1 MTPPL
6 SGDCEGSERFRQ
18 KIPSYLVRPNLTCKP
33 QDAVT
38 MSMKLHTR
46 QLMGSLLLLLSLST
60 GLVAQQGD
68 EERFSAL
75 IKNVRVNGVDLHYL
89 EIGSGMPV
97 VLIHGRLG
105 DYREW
110 NPQIE
115 RITSHYRVIAYSRRY
130 NYPNNNPEIPPD
142 HSAIVEARDLAAL
155 LDTLKLERVHIV
167 GYSYGAL
174 TALFFATEHPERVR
188 SLTMAEPPILAWLSD
203 IPGGQTELNKFMQTM
218 WIPAGEAFRRDDPEA
233 ALRITC
239 DYFSGIGSY
248 DQVPTGFKQSLL
260 DNIREWK
267 ALTTSRDASRDAV
280 VSLKLPILL
289 ITGEKTLAPLRMI
302 NDALNHLLCNAKQV
316 TIPGATHDMWLE
328 DPERCGQATVNF
340 LAKH

>member
-1 MTPPL
+1 
-6 SGDCEGSERFRQ
+6 
-18 KIPSYLVRPNLTCKP
+18 
-33 QDAVT
+33 
-38 MSMKLHTR
+38 
-46 QLMGSLLLLLSLST
+46 
-60 GLVAQQGD
+60 
-68 EERFSAL
+68 
-75 IKNVRVNGVDLHYL
+75 
-89 EIGSGMPV
+89 V
-97 VLIHGRLG
+97 VLIHGGLG

-115 RITSHYRVIAYSRRY
+115 RISCHYRVIAYSRRY
-130 NYPNNNPEIPPD
+130 NYPNNNAEILPD

-155 LDTLKLERVHIV
+155 LDELKLERVHIV

-188 SLTMAEPPILAWLSD
+188 SLTMAEPPILGWLSE
-203 IPGGQTELNKFMQTM
+203 IPGGQTELDKFMQTM
-218 WIPAGEAFRRDDPEA
+218 WRPGGEAFRRDDPEA

-248 DQVPTGFKQSLL
+248 DQMPTGFKQSLM

-267 ALTTSRDASRDAV
+267 ALTTSRDAFPMLSRDAV
-280 VSLKLPILL
+280 VRLKLPILL

-302 NDALNHLLCNAKQV
+302 NDALNHLLPNAEQV
-316 TIPGATHDMWLE
+316 TVPGATHDMWLE

>member
-1 MTPPL
+1 
-6 SGDCEGSERFRQ
+6 
-18 KIPSYLVRPNLTCKP
+18 
-33 QDAVT
+33 
-38 MSMKLHTR
+38 MKLQTP
-46 QLMGSLLLLLSLST
+46 QLMGSLLLLLLLSA
-60 GLVAQQGD
+60 GLLAQQGD
-68 EERFSAL
+68 GERFSAL
-75 IKNVRVNGVDLHYL
+75 LKNVRVNGVELHYL
-89 EIGSGMPV
+89 EKGSGVPV
-97 VLIHGRLG
+97 VLIHGGLG

-115 RITSHYRVIAYSRRY
+115 RISSHYRVIAYSRRY
-130 NYPNNNPEIPPD
+130 NYPNNNAEIPPD

-155 LDTLKLERVHIV
+155 LDALKLERVHVV

-188 SLTMAEPPILAWLSD
+188 SLTLAEPPILRWLSE
-203 IPGGQTELNKFMQTM
+203 IPGGQAELDKFMDTM
-218 WIPAGEAFRRDDPEA
+218 LRPAGEALRRDDSEA

-239 DYFSGIGSY
+239 DYFAGKGSY
-248 DQVPTGFKQSLL
+248 DQLPRAFTKSLM

-267 ALTTSRDASRDAV
+267 ALTTSRDAFPLLSRDAV
-280 VSLKLPILL
+280 GSLKLPILL

-302 NDALNHLLCNAKQV
+302 NDALTHLLPNAEQV
-316 TIPGATHDMWLE
+316 TIPGATHDMWIE